1 MRIGLVVDAGC
12 DLPDEM
18 IAAENVVV
26 LPISVRIG
34 EHITHDTRNADV
46 TRQFLESD
54 IARDAAEAETIPYT
68 VEQIRELFLGRLVHE
83 YDYVFC
89 QTITST
95 RSPIYER
102 AVQAS
107 FGILSDYHEVRAVGG
122 NKTPFALRVQDT
134 GNLFAGQA
142 IVAWDTLQQRRQG
155 QSPVRIRT
163 RLERVANA
171 THGLLVTPDLY
182 YVRNRGRAKGDRSV
196 GLVSAMLGTALDV
209 KPILHANRGNTG
221 PVAKV
226 RGYEQAAEKLFDTL
240 SANVRSGE
248 LLVNAVCLSYGGAL
262 DDMRNLPGYRKLK
275 DTCANNG
282 VELVEAIAS
291 LTAVVNIGKGVLAA
305 GYCKEGPLTLA

>member
-18 IAAENVVV
+18 IEAENVVV
-26 LPISVRIG
+26 LPIAVRIG
-34 EHITHDTRNADV
+34 EHITNDTRNSDV
-46 TRQFLESD
+46 TRQFLESE
-54 IARDAAEAETIPYT
+54 IAKDAAEAETIPYT
-68 VEQIRELFLGRLVHE
+68 VDQIRELFLTRLVHE

-89 QTITST
+89 QTIAST

-107 FGILSDYHEVRAVGG
+107 FGILNDYHAIREAGG

-134 GNLFAGQA
+134 GNLFSGQA
-142 IVAWDTLQQRRQG
+142 LIAWDTLRQRREG
-155 QSPVRIRT
+155 ENPMRIRT

-171 THGLLVTPDLY
+171 TQGFLITPDLY

-209 KPILHANRGNTG
+209 KPILHANKGVTG

-226 RGYEQAAEKLFDTL
+226 RGYENAAEKLFQTL
-240 SANVRSGE
+240 MLNIRGG
-248 LLVNAVCLSYGGAL
+248 LLVNAVCLSYGGEL
-262 DDMRNLPGYRKLK
+262 DDMRNLPGYSALVA
-275 DTCANNG
+275 TCREHG
-282 VELVEAIAS
+282 VELIEAIAS
-291 LTAVVNIGKGVLAA
+291 LTSVINIGKGMLAA
-305 GYCKEGPLTLA
+305 AYCKEGPLQLA

>member
-26 LPISVRIG
+26 MPIAVRIG
-34 EHITHDTRNADV
+34 DHITLDTRNSDV

-54 IARDAAEAETIPYT
+54 IAKDAAEAETIPYT
-68 VEQIRELFLGRLVHE
+68 VEQIRELFLSKLVHE

-107 FGILSDYHEVRAVGG
+107 FGILNDYHEVRRNAG
-122 NKTPFALRVQDT
+122 NHTPFALRVQDT

-142 IVAWDTLQQRRQG
+142 LPALDTLRQRKAG
-155 QSPVRIRT
+155 ESPMRIRT
-163 RLERVANA
+163 RLERVTNA
-171 THGLLVTPDLY
+171 THGLMVTPDLY
-182 YVRNRGRAKGDRSV
+182 YVRTRGRAKGDRSV
-196 GLVSAMLGTALDV
+196 SLMSAMLGTALDV
-209 KPILHANRGNTG
+209 KPMVLANRGNTA

-226 RGYEQAAEKLFDTL
+226 RGFEHAARKLFDTVIL
-240 SANVRSGE
+240 NVRDG
-248 LLVNAVCLSYGGAL
+248 LMVDAVCLSYGGDL
-262 DDMRNLPGYRKLK
+262 DTMRNLPGYEDLIT
-275 DTCANNG
+275 TCREHG
-282 VELVEAIAS
+282 VDVVESMMGLTGIIKIGKGS
-291 LTAVVNIGKGVLAA
+291 LTAA
-305 GYCKEGPLTLA
+305 YCKEGPFQLA